1 MPSPK
6 IGSLPGFPDRSIRPE
21 PSSAATRITNY
32 DQFDVQLHFCSGGAG
47 CHDSILMKRWR
58 KRGRGPCFEH
68 FVLMGTIVNGQSH
81 AILPSAFDGFSSSV
95 AFCLCRPVQ
104 KKPVMSRSYPQSA
117 AFAAL
122 ALYGPSSEVQ
132 ASERIRN
139 ATKCTHSSGT
149 GHPGLSL
156 KPGASA
162 N

>member
-6 IGSLPGFPDRSIRPE
+6 IGSFPGFFERSIRPE
-21 PSSAATRITNY
+21 PPAALARIRI
-32 DQFDVQLHFCSGGAG
+32 DLQLRVVAAEGRRTD
-47 CHDSILMKRWR
+47 DSPLMERFR
-58 KRGRGPCFEH
+58 KQGKSPCFEH